1 MDLTRIWLV
10 LDDGAAITS
19 KKDDCIPMNEE
30 ANERR

>member
-1 MDLTRIWLV
+1 MDLTRIWL
-10 LDDGAAITS
+10 DDGAAIMS